1 MDLGSA
7 RDSRA
12 GFGDSPKRSL
22 ETFQLRYRWPDALLP
37 ASLFFV
43 MPSPSPDWDDV
54 EEPPRLKL
62 TGISKKR
69 PAFPGRARHCLNAS
83 VLTASSALLPELLI
97 T

>member
-12 GFGDSPKRSL
+12 GFGGSPKRSL
-22 ETFQLRYRWPDALLP
+22 ETFQLHYRWPDALLP

-62 TGISKKR
+62 NGISKKR
-69 PAFPGRARHCLNAS
+69 SAFPGCARHCGENCRT
-83 VLTASSALLPELLI
+83 TARP
-97 T
+97 